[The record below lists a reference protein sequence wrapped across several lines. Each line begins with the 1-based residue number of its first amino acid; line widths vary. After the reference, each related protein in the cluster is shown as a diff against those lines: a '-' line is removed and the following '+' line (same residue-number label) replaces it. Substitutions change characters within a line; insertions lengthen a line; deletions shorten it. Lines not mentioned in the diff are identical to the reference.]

1 MNSIYSL
8 QGMNSGLE
16 RKMIEGILKRGE
28 NRVQSLVNLHRY
40 NIDRKNEFSDSSNG
54 IHNQI
59 N

>member
-1 MNSIYSL
+1 
-8 QGMNSGLE
+8 MNSGLE

-28 NRVQSLVNLHRY
+28 NRVQSIVNLHRY